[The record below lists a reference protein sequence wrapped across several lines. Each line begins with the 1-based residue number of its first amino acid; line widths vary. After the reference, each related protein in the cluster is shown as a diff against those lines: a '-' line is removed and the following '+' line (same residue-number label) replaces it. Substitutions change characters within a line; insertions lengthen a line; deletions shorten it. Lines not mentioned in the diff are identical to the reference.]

1 MNDLKNFSSGMPV
14 VQQNRNRP
22 NPLVGI
28 LFLIF
33 IIIFALFMGISGL
46 KTESQSLDDAFSNG
60 LKNGTCVSG
69 VPYMGSSNCNFEYT
83 HKLKFIPFMHEYYF
97 LILSED
103 MDTALL
109 VRADKDFGENFDA
122 TTKRNISGTAIKG
135 SVRTP
140 SSKVRK
146 YFTAMKEPMINSAY
160 CIDLL
165 SSEMNTRWFI
175 IAGFNLFMMLY
186 YIIFNKKKQNG
197 KSLGVV
203 GKVLGGAVIAGFC
216 VCSYFLLCFIVQI

>member
-22 NPLVGI
+22 NPLAGL

-33 IIIFALFMGISGL
+33 ITVFSLFMGISGL
-46 KTESQSLDDAFSNG
+46 KAEPQTLDDAFSNG
-60 LKNGTCVSG
+60 LKSGTCVSG

-109 VRADKDFGENFDA
+109 VRADKDFGENFDK
-122 TTKRNISGTAIKG
+122 TTKRNISSMTIKG
-135 SVRTP
+135 NVRTP
-140 SSKVRK
+140 TAKVRR

-160 CIDLL
+160 CIDTL
-165 SSEMNTRWFI
+165 SSGMNARWFI
-175 IAGFNLFMMLY
+175 IAVFNLFMMVY

-203 GKVLGGAVIAGFC
+203 GKVLGGIVLAGFC
-216 VCSYFLLCFIVQI
+216 VCSYFLLCFIAQI